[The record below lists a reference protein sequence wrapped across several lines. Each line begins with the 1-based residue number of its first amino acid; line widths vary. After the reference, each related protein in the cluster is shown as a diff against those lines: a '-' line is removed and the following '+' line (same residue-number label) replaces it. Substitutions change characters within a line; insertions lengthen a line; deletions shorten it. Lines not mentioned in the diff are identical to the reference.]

1 MEYKR
6 LGDYISEVNVR
17 NENASI
23 TNLLGVNLSK
33 KFIPSV
39 ANIIGTDLSNYKVIQ
54 KGQFG
59 CKLMSIGRDGIL
71 PISFKRDN
79 EPAIISSA
87 YYVFEVNDEKELS
100 SEYLML
106 CFLRPEFDRQLAFY
120 SGGDV
125 RGGVSFDDF
134 CNMPIPFPDIDE
146 QRRIVAEYQTIEK
159 RIENNN
165 RLIRK
170 LEDTA
175 KTIYHHTF
183 VENLDPDNLPEGW
196 RIEKLDKVCKFKVGG
211 DKPTIFSES
220 KTDICRIPVYSN
232 GVGKAGLFGYTDKAK
247 VKEESITITARGN
260 VGHCF
265 LRRKPYTGVVRLVS
279 VIPNEKDYLFYLY
292 FNLSSRNFAG
302 DASVQS
308 QLPVPELSKED
319 IIVPTPDLCANFSK
333 IVTPIYGYIDSVLE
347 ENIKLNDILNLLLA
361 KFA

>member
-1 MEYKR
+1 MEFKR
-6 LGDYISEVNVR
+6 LGDYISEVYLR

-146 QRRIVAEYQTIEK
+146 QRHIVAEYQTIEK

-165 RLIRK
+165 RLIQK

-175 KTIYHHTF
+175 KAIYHHTF
-183 VENLDPDNLPEGW
+183 VENIDPENLPEGW
-196 RIEKLDKVCKFKVGG
+196 KIEKLDKVCRFKVGG
-211 DKPTIFSES
+211 DKPNVFSERE
-220 KTDICRIPVYSN
+220 TDSCRIPVYSN
-232 GVGKAGLFGYTDKAK
+232 GIVNAGLFGYTDTAK

-279 VIPNEKDYLFYLY
+279 VIPNDIDYIFYIY
-292 FNLSSRNFAG
+292 FNLSLRNFSG

-308 QLPVPELSKED
+308 QLPVPELSKEE
-319 IIVPTPDLCANFSK
+319 IIVPDQAICLNFSK
-333 IVTPIYGYIDSVLE
+333 KVIPIYDYIDSILD

-361 KFA
+361 KLA